1 MEYIVSILIILISY
15 GILFGIILKLLK
27 SNDELVDDQME
38 LLRRSETREREI
50 IKLRDYCEAK
60 EDRIIELDRQ
70 VMELRR
76 ELEKK
81 QNYYIDGKI
90 IKAKREELGMAQQE
104 LADKLGISA
113 GYLQSYEQGRRDYA
127 NYELTRKFKDVL
139 GYFHTPVVKEG

>member
-1 MEYIVSILIILISY
+1 M
-15 GILFGIILKLLK
+15 FAIILKQFRDNEELFDEQMKLLDNCNK
-27 SNDELVDDQME
+27 AEL
-38 LLRRSETREREI
+38 
-50 IKLRDYCEAK
+50 K
-60 EDRIIELDRQ
+60 IIELKGQCAKKELKITDLDRQ

-81 QNYYIDGKI
+81 QKFYIDGKI

-127 NYELTRKFKDVL
+127 NYELTRKFKNVL
-139 GYFHTPVVKEG
+139 GYFYTPVVKED